1 MPYESVREEKVKRI
15 PEPFRTSNFMTNSQ
29 STLARIIIT
38 KSPSKTTYERS
49 FNKVD
54 EYFSYV
60 GGLIGTIIGF
70 IFIMEFYTEMAYEV
84 SIAKKIM
91 VDNNQEEISSK
102 SFNLFYYF
110 SVAIRNLLSKCNYEP
125 DWPSTQIYAESCEEI
140 SMQLDITY
148 ILKKIMFLD
157 AAVSTLLKK

>member
-15 PEPFRTSNFMTNSQ
+15 SNVLPSSNFMTNSQ
-29 STLARIIIT
+29 STLARIIIAKT
-38 KSPSKTTYERS
+38 PSKITYERS

-91 VDNNQEEISSK
+91 VDNNREEISSK

-110 SVAIRNLLSKCNYEP
+110 SATVMGLLSKCKYEP
-125 DWPSTQIYAESCEEI
+125 DWPATKIYAESC
-140 SMQLDITY
+140 
-148 ILKKIMFLD
+148 
-157 AAVSTLLKK
+157 

>member
-1 MPYESVREEKVKRI
+1 MTRI
-15 PEPFRTSNFMTNSQ
+15 PESSTASNFMTNAQ
-29 STLARIIIT
+29 SILVKLLFT
-38 KSPSKTTYERS
+38 KSSRKSTYERS

-91 VDNNQEEISSK
+91 VDNNHEEISSK
-102 SFNLFYYF
+102 SFNILYYF
-110 SVAIRNLLSKCNYEP
+110 SVKLKYLLGKCKYEP
-125 DWPSTQIYAESCEEI
+125 DWPTTNLYSECCE
-140 SMQLDITY
+140 
-148 ILKKIMFLD
+148 
-157 AAVSTLLKK
+157 

>member
-1 MPYESVREEKVKRI
+1 
-15 PEPFRTSNFMTNSQ
+15 MTNAQ
-29 STLARIIIT
+29 SLLARIIFT

-91 VDNNQEEISSK
+91 VDNNREEISSK

-110 SVAIRNLLSKCNYEP
+110 SVVIRDLLSKCNYEP
-125 DWPSTQIYAESCEEI
+125 NWPSTKIYADCCEEI

-148 ILKKIMFLD
+148 LIKKIMFLD
-157 AAVSTLLKK
+157 AAISTLLKK